1 MVFYPSFLWMALLS
15 IAIAPVSSL
24 LAAGPN
30 AVHHSALPI
39 GFEPSGAGGYRSQ
52 GGRQTIVL
60 KPGAVAIGGASCG
73 LVMTFPGSASVA
85 PVADDSRPSVANYFL
100 GSNPRNWRTN
110 IPAYSRVRYPN
121 LYPGIDLI
129 FYGDAGRLEYDF
141 AVSPGADPSQIR
153 IALSGGGRIG
163 LTGRGDLTITLSGEA
178 IAFLKP
184 DIYQDSRDGR
194 HTVTGSYRVA
204 GRTVRFKLGPYD
216 RNLPLIIDPA
226 LTYASFFGGTSDETA
241 YAVAIDSSGNAYIAG
256 STSSADL
263 PATSGAY
270 SRQIAGGS
278 SDAFVAKFS
287 PTGAL
292 LYATY
297 LGGSAADVA
306 YAIAVD
312 SQGNA
317 YLTGTTASSNF
328 PVTQSA
334 YRSTLAGASNAFVAK
349 LNPTGSS
356 LLYSSYLGGSGTDTG
371 YGIAVDASGD
381 MFIAGSTSSTNFPVS
396 SGAYRTA
403 YAGGTFDA
411 FVTALNS
418 GGGLLYSTYLGG
430 SAEDQAYAI
439 ALDSKGDAFVAG
451 ETLSANFPN
460 TPGFIQA
467 AHNASYDGFVAAL
480 NPGGSALLYSTLLG
494 GSSDDYACGIAL
506 DSAGNAYVSGYTGST
521 DFPHTPGVLQ
531 PASAGGYDA
540 FVAKIN
546 PAGTALVY
554 STFLGG
560 SGDDYA
566 LPIAVDNGGN
576 VYITGDTTSI
586 NFPIT
591 ADAAQSSS
599 PGGYAAFV
607 AILKSDGTSLWYGT
621 YLAGSV
627 SQTGWGIALSPTRD
641 FIAVGYTASPDF
653 PVTSGAFQP
662 ALAGSTDAFVAR
674 FSAKFSPCD
683 INADQKINVPDVQ
696 LIVNEALGVI
706 PPSDDLNRDGVV
718 NVSDVQIVINASL
731 GAACS
736 AL

>member
-1 MVFYPSFLWMALLS
+1 
-15 IAIAPVSSL
+15 
-24 LAAGPN
+24 
-30 AVHHSALPI
+30 
-39 GFEPSGAGGYRSQ
+39 
-52 GGRQTIVL
+52 
-60 KPGAVAIGGASCG
+60 
-73 LVMTFPGSASVA
+73 MTFPGSASVA
-85 PVADDSRPSVANYFL
+85 PVADDSSPSIANYFL
-100 GSNPRNWRTN
+100 GSNPQNWRTN
-110 IPAYSRVRYPN
+110 VPVYSRVRYRN
-121 LYPGIDLI
+121 LYPGIDLV
-129 FYGDAGRLEYDF
+129 FYGNAGRIEYDF
-141 AVSPGADPSQIR
+141 AVSPGADPSRIR
-153 IALSGGGRIG
+153 IALSGAGRIG
-163 LTGRGDLTITLSGEA
+163 LTGRGDLTITVGGEA

-194 HTVTGSYRVA
+194 HTVTGSYRV
-204 GRTVRFKLGPYD
+204 GGSTFRFKLGPYD
-216 RNLPLIIDPA
+216 RSLPLIIDPA

-241 YAVAIDSSGNAYIAG
+241 YAVATDPSGNAYIAG

-270 SRQIAGGS
+270 SRQFAGGS

-287 PTGAL
+287 PSGAL

-297 LGGSAADVA
+297 VGGSAADVA
-306 YAIAVD
+306 YALAVD

-317 YLTGTTASSNF
+317 YLTGSTASSNF

-334 YRSTLAGASNAFVAK
+334 YRSTLAGASNVFVAK
-349 LNPTGSS
+349 LNPAGSS
-356 LLYSSYLGGSGTDTG
+356 LLYASYLGGSGTDTG

-381 MFIAGSTSSTNFPVS
+381 VFIAGSTSSTNFPVS

-411 FVTALNS
+411 FVTAFNS
-418 GGGLLYSTYLGG
+418 SGAGLLYSTYLGG
-430 SAEDQAYAI
+430 SDEDQAYAI

-460 TPGFIQA
+460 TPGLIQA
-467 AHNASYDGFVAAL
+467 AHHASYDGFVAAL

-521 DFPHTPGVLQ
+521 DFPHTAGVLQ

-540 FVAKIN
+540 FVAKIA
-546 PAGTALVY
+546 PLGTALVY
-554 STFLGG
+554 SSFLGG

-576 VYITGDTTSI
+576 VYITGDTTST
-586 NFPIT
+586 NFPVT
-591 ADAAQSSS
+591 ADAAQPTS

-607 AILKSDGTSLWYGT
+607 AILNSGGSALSYGT

-627 SQTGWGIALSPTRD
+627 SQTGWGIALSPTRE
-641 FIAVGYTASPDF
+641 FIAAGYTASPDF
-653 PVTSGAFQP
+653 PVTSGAFQT
-662 ALAGSTDAFVAR
+662 ALAGATDAFVAR
-674 FSAKFSPCD
+674 FSAKFGPCD
-683 INADQKINVPDVQ
+683 INADQSINVSDVQ

-706 PPSDDLNRDGVV
+706 PASDDLNRDGVV
-718 NVSDVQIVINASL
+718 NVSDVQIVMNAAL

>member
-1 MVFYPSFLWMALLS
+1 MALLS
-15 IAIAPVSSL
+15 VASC
-24 LAAGPN
+24 LAASREP
-30 AVHHSALPI
+30 ALPRYPGLPI
-39 GFEPSGAGGYRSQ
+39 RFEPSGASGYRSR

-60 KPGAVAIGGASCG
+60 KVGAVAIGGASRG
-73 LVMTFPGSASVA
+73 LVMTFPGSASVV
-85 PVADDSRPSVANYFL
+85 PVADDSRPSIKNYFL
-100 GSNPRNWRTN
+100 GSNSRNWRTN

-153 IALSGGGRIG
+153 IALRGAGRIG
-163 LTGRGDLTITLSGEA
+163 LTGRGDLNVTVGGDIV
-178 IAFLKP
+178 AFLKP
-184 DIYQDSRDGR
+184 HIYQGANHGR

-204 GRTVRFKLGPYD
+204 GRTVRFNLGPYD
-216 RNLPLIIDPA
+216 RSLPLIIDPI
-226 LTYASFFGGTSDETA
+226 LTYATFFGGTSDETA
-241 YAVAIDSSGNAYIAG
+241 YAVAVDPSGNAYIAG

-270 SRQIAGGS
+270 SRQFAGGT

-297 LGGSAADVA
+297 LGGGAADVA
-306 YAIAVD
+306 YALAVD

-317 YLTGTTASSNF
+317 YLTGSTASSNF

-334 YRSTLAGASNAFVAK
+334 YRSTLAGTSNAFVAK
-349 LNPTGSS
+349 LNPAGSS
-356 LLYSSYLGGSGTDTG
+356 LLYATYLGGSGTDTG

-418 GGGLLYSTYLGG
+418 SGAGLLYSTYLGG

-439 ALDSKGDAFVAG
+439 ALDSKGDAFVVG

-460 TPGFIQA
+460 TPALIQA
-467 AHNASYDGFVAAL
+467 GHHASYDGFVAAL

-506 DSAGNAYVSGYTGST
+506 DSAGNAYVSGYTGSS
-521 DFPHTPGVLQ
+521 DFPHTAGVLQ

-540 FVAKIN
+540 FVAKIA
-546 PAGTALVY
+546 PLGTALVY

-566 LPIAVDNGGN
+566 LPIAVDSGGN
-576 VYITGDTTSI
+576 VYITGATTST
-586 NFPIT
+586 NFPVT
-591 ADAAQSSS
+591 ADAAQPTF

-607 AILKSDGTSLWYGT
+607 AILNSGGSALSYGT

-627 SQTGWGIALSPTRD
+627 SQTGWGIALSPTRE

-653 PVTSGAFQP
+653 PVTSGAFQA
-662 ALAGSTDAFVAR
+662 ALAGATDAFVAR

-683 INADQKINVPDVQ
+683 INADQSINVSDVQ

-706 PPSDDLNRDGVV
+706 PASDDLNRDGVV
-718 NVSDVQIVINASL
+718 NVSDVQIVTNAVL
-731 GAACS
+731 GAVCS
-736 AL
+736 GS